1 MQYDIKVLPIM
12 VGSIGTGKEESIG
25 KLISPFLS
33 NRGIFTVISSDFCHC
48 KCDASLPYFLNNQCM
63 LTLLCLWTLYHSK
76 IMQGVGDSD
85 TRLSQR
91 KRMGRSMKYMN
102 LLNTWTERECISS
115 KCNAQGTF
123 PIIYASIQ
131 IRYVADIRQILVWLH
146 SVRESVLAHEV
157 RFVKYEQSEKARS
170 TRDHSVSYAGAVS
183 RVAMD
188 GQYIYTMMT
197 YECRHRVS

>member
-1 MQYDIKVLPIM
+1 MERRVDEEEHSGEMQYPYIKKIINDAKESSGMQCDIKVLPIM

-48 KCDASLPYFLNNQCM
+48 KCGASLPYFLNNQCM
-63 LTLLCLWTLYHSK
+63 LTLPCVWTLYHSK

-91 KRMGRSMKYMN
+91 KRMGRSMKYTN

-115 KCNAQGTF
+115 KCNAQGPF
-123 PIIYASIQ
+123 PIIYVSIQ
-131 IRYVADIRQILVWLH
+131 IRYVADIR
-146 SVRESVLAHEV
+146 
-157 RFVKYEQSEKARS
+157 
-170 TRDHSVSYAGAVS
+170 
-183 RVAMD
+183 
-188 GQYIYTMMT
+188 
-197 YECRHRVS
+197 